1 MQQKWTNFQYVYLIF
16 LFLEYCLKPSWNT
29 ATIISEIIAKLKEYF
44 AKWLFWEFSSSKWK
58 KKNPINSSFCEVSK
72 MDFQTCV

>member
-1 MQQKWTNFQYVYLIF
+1 MQQKWMNFQYVYLIF

-58 KKNPINSSFCEVSK
+58 RKSH
-72 MDFQTCV
+72 